1 MYPNATDAD
10 DGNWLKARLTV
21 SVGAWAGSF
30 EANLRAEEF
39 EAFREQCE
47 NLHKTL
53 RGTAAFKPLEPWLR
67 LTLTGDGKGHI
78 ELTGDAIDRVGTG
91 NQLRFAFRDLDQTFL
106 PALID
111 QLREVERNYPVV
123 GR

>member
-1 MYPNATDAD
+1 MYPTATDAH
-10 DGNWLKARLTV
+10 DGNWLKARVTV
-21 SVGAWAGSF
+21 SAGAWAGSF

-39 EAFREQCE
+39 EVFREQCE
-47 NLHKTL
+47 SLQKTL
-53 RGTAAFKPLEPWLR
+53 KGTAAFNPLEPWFRLR
-67 LTLTGDGKGHI
+67 LTGDGKGHI

-106 PALID
+106 PPLID